1 MPVGSSRQEKIRTK
15 TGGKSDMLQAFFGY
29 FSVGTSKYRRDLR
42 LGEKK
47 SIKSAK
53 GTTNGREAF

>member
-15 TGGKSDMLQAFFGY
+15 TGGKTDMLRTFFGY
-29 FSVGTSKYRRDLR
+29 FSVGTSKYWRDLR

-47 SIKSAK
+47 TGFQLVRKYII
-53 GTTNGREAF
+53 